1 MKKPIFYLALSAGLL
16 NACSEQGGQAEKI
29 EQAAAAS
36 APQSAASDRHVARPQ
51 ADTPVPEDLLQQF
64 VWHTE
69 QVRRRLQQA
78 TPEEANQLYETHKE
92 MLEHYDEQIEKSG
105 LLDRLAHERK
115 AFLDHYHDDANWI
128 INPAT
133 DERKPAPALKKK
145 QEEMAAIGLEYV
157 DMYDGPVSIRAEPDY
172 YRKLFGDK
180 VSPDFA
186 RFIEF
191 EAQERRDPTQGEVDV
206 MVGWPELGK
215 RLAAREAFIRQ
226 YPQSRLIKRMKEE
239 QMYYQY
245 IFLLGME
252 NTLAFDD
259 DGKHARPEVAK
270 AWQDFAK
277 HHPESP
283 TTALIRRIENQNYE
297 QAMKTVQTA
306 QKQYFGESA
315 F

>member
-16 NACSEQGGQAEKI
+16 SACFEQGGQAEKI
-29 EQAAAAS
+29 EQAAVAS
-36 APQSAASDRHVARPQ
+36 APQSAASDRHMAQPQ
-51 ADTPVPEDLLQQF
+51 ADIPMPEDLLQQF

-92 MLEHYDEQIEKSG
+92 MLEHYNEQIEKSG

-172 YRKLFGDK
+172 YRKLFGEK

-191 EAQERRDPTQGEVDV
+191 EAQERSDPSWGEADV
-206 MVGWPELGK
+206 MVSWPELGK
-215 RLAAREAFIRQ
+215 RLAAREAFTRQ
-226 YPQSRLIKRMKEE
+226 YPQSRLVKRMKEE
-239 QMYYQY
+239 HMYYQY
-245 IFLLGME
+245 MFLLGME

-259 DGKHARPEVAK
+259 EGKQIRPEVAK

-297 QAMKTVQTA
+297 QAIKTVQTA